1 MRGLQSFLLVCE
13 ILEGRTLPAC
23 SLVSSAHVLGTEKW
37 MLSTYLVT
45 NTADH
50 EAATLFLALQD
61 GQQRLE
67 KDAFLPQLA
76 DG

>member
-1 MRGLQSFLLVCE
+1 
-13 ILEGRTLPAC
+13 
-23 SLVSSAHVLGTEKW
+23 